1 MCQQYY
7 LPCRH
12 ITCTNF
18 VKELHRERC
27 PQPQG
32 PECKVTY
39 QKSKDWS
46 CHPGGSHYCAACEEM
61 GPEEWA
67 RRQAVIKGD
76 KAAVKRALYKRLRDE
91 EKERLKNGQGAE
103 GFEVKKPAPKKG
115 APPCKPKEE
124 PVRDP
129 NHEWYYGLSAEPEES
144 AKLFSTPPPTSRAPR
159 NPIPTF
165 RKPLT
170 SSGTESSSDAE
181 SSSSSSEEG

>member
-7 LPCRH
+7 LPCRNT
-12 ITCTNF
+12 TCTNF
-18 VKELHRERC
+18 VKELHREHC

-39 QKSKDWS
+39 QKSREWNQ
-46 CHPGGSHYCAACEEM
+46 HPGGSHYCAACEEM

-67 RRQAVIKGD
+67 RR
-76 KAAVKRALYKRLRDE
+76 KAAGKRALNKRLRDE

-103 GFEVKKPAPKKG
+103 GVEEKKPAPKKE
-115 APPCKPKEE
+115 APPRKPKEE
-124 PVRDP
+124 SVRDP
-129 NHEWYYGLSAEPEES
+129 NHEWYCGPSVEPEES
-144 AKLFSTPPPTSRAPR
+144 AKLFRTPPPTSRAPR

-181 SSSSSSEEG
+181 SFSSSSDEG